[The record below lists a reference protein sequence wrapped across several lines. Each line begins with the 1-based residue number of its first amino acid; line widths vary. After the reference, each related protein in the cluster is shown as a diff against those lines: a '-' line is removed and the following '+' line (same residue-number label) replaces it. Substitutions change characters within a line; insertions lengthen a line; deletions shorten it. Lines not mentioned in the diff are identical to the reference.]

1 MKQMI
6 KILLTVV
13 LVAIAVLGDV
23 DAVKP
28 AVTEKILLKD
38 CDIVN
43 SCSSGIY
50 YCPDSGYLTM
60 STSWTPASSNPS
72 RCASEGNR
80 ISFDIVTST
89 GYQYKNITMNGPQYG
104 STTISF
110 NCNSGQKYYQY
121 VTNQKN
127 TDWDCSVTLNW

>member
-6 KILLTVV
+6 RMLLIALLAAVVAGNIDANKATTVTGK
-13 LVAIAVLGDV
+13 L
-23 DAVKP
+23 
-28 AVTEKILLKD
+28 LLKD
-38 CDIVN
+38 CDVVN

-50 YCPDSGYLTM
+50 YCPDSGFMTM
-60 STSWTPASSNPS
+60 STSWAPAPSNPS
-72 RCASEGNR
+72 RCATEGNK

-104 STTISF
+104 STSISL
-110 NCNSGQKYYQY
+110 NCNSGQAYYQY

-127 TDWDCSVTLNW
+127 TDWDCSVILKW